1 MIVQRFSLI
10 HAATCLLAVSLL
22 TTHAAGQTQDEA
34 PNAQTRNRLAEALR
48 LLKAD
53 KPAAACPM
61 LEEIVT
67 SAPQYS
73 AAKLS
78 LADCYVQVGKL
89 VSATRLYS
97 ILEQEASD
105 RGQDTARR
113 IAANKRVAIESRISH
128 VRVIVPEI
136 LQTAKDLII
145 LRDGER
151 LVSAQW
157 GVAMPVDRGPHTIEA
172 RLPGETPW
180 KKDVDVWQDSAI
192 VDISVDLPLPYR
204 PEKPSTST
212 KPKDATVSPIVP
224 IKQSGKEPWSNARVI
239 GFSTAGLGLLGLS
252 IGLGFGAAAI
262 STNNESNAEHCDA
275 ETNYCDNTG
284 LALRDKT
291 LLLGNI
297 STGVVIA
304 GSVLAIGGLTVF
316 FTSTAKKKIP
326 TTFVGFGPASVSVN
340 GRF

>member
-1 MIVQRFSLI
+1 VSFTLEEETRRRVLVYYKPEGEICSRQDPEGRPTVFDNLPPLNGERWVMVGRLDINSSG
-10 HAATCLLAVSLL
+10 LLLFTNDGELA
-22 TTHAAGQTQDEA
+22 
-34 PNAQTRNRLAEALR
+34 NRLMHPSNEVEREYA
-48 LLKAD
+48 
-53 KPAAACPM
+53 
-61 LEEIVT
+61 
-67 SAPQYS
+67 
-73 AAKLS
+73 
-78 LADCYVQVGKL
+78 
-89 VSATRLYS
+89 
-97 ILEQEASD
+97 
-105 RGQDTARR
+105 
-113 IAANKRVAIESRISH
+113 

-136 LQTAKDLII
+136 LQTAKDLVI

-204 PEKPSTST
+204 SEKPSAST